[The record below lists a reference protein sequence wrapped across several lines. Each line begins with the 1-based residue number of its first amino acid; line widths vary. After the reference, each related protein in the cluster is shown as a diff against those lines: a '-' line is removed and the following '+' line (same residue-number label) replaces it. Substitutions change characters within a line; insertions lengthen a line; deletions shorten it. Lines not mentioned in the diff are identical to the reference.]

1 MRWLGRLLQVAGLIV
16 LPLAMA
22 LELVK
27 DFGLPFGLKDMLLM
41 LVFGAT
47 LFYVGRML
55 EGYARQ

>member
-1 MRWLGRLLQVAGLIV
+1 MRWLGRLLQIAGLII

-27 DFGLPFGLKDMLLM
+27 DWGLPFGLKDMLLM

-47 LFYVGRML
+47 LFYTGRLL
-55 EGYARQ
+55 EGHGRS